1 MLTHGR
7 TSVHL
12 CSVYFINSMTGFL
25 TLIHFFITEFR
36 YEEKFDDYGIIMVKA
51 LADRLAEV
59 NRINCVQI
67 ELFFILY
74 STKF

>member
-1 MLTHGR
+1 
-7 TSVHL
+7 
-12 CSVYFINSMTGFL
+12 MTGFVNNYSF
-25 TLIHFFITEFR
+25 FFITEFR

-74 STKF
+74 STKFRL

>member
-1 MLTHGR
+1 MY
-7 TSVHL
+7 VQVYIL
-12 CSVYFINSMTGFL
+12 CSVYFINSMTRFL
-25 TLIHFFITEFR
+25 NINSFFFITEFR

-74 STKF
+74 STKFRL